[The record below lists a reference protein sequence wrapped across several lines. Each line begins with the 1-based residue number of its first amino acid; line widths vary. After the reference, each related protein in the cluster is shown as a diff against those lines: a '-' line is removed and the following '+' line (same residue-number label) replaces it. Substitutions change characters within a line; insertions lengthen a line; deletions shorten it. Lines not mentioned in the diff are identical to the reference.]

1 MIVFYQKYWRTAFDI
16 ALLALT
22 VYLVMYTFSFLY
34 SIAAP
39 IFLAFI
45 VFMLI
50 EPFAAFLNRRG
61 IKKAIASAISV
72 LLFVL
77 IILGAIFGLGF
88 IFLKQAAELQERLP
102 QYVGALQHGFV
113 NITTFL
119 THKYETLPI
128 EVTGRLNEYVGIIT
142 KEGSKIAINFLA
154 WLTNNISSFSAFTLN
169 FGIAIILA
177 YFLSIEIDMWR
188 RIARDKTP
196 RTFQNAYHFL
206 KENVL
211 RGIGAYLKAQM
222 KLISVTF
229 SIIFVSLLLLG
240 VDHAFFIGLL
250 SALFDLLPLLGIPF
264 IFIPWIVYLFIIG
277 NSSLAIW
284 LTVVLG
290 LTLLVRQILDPKIT
304 GNTLG
309 VSGFTMLSFMILS
322 LSMFGVIGVVLSPI
336 LLILVKAL
344 YDQGYLKEWIRM
356 PKEEFISNPF
366 DASPDVAKEP
376 EEPAQPTK

>member
-1 MIVFYQKYWRTAFDI
+1 MISFYQKYWRTAFDI

-50 EPFAAFLNRRG
+50 EPFAAFLNRCG
-61 IKKAIASAISV
+61 VKKAIASAISV
-72 LLFVL
+72 LLFIL
-77 IILGAIFGLGF
+77 IILGALFGLGF

-102 QYVGALQHGFV
+102 QYVGAIQREFV

-119 THKYETLPI
+119 THKYETLPP
-128 EVTGRLNEYVGIIT
+128 EVTSRLNEYVGIIT
-142 KEGSKIAINFLA
+142 KSGSKMIADFLG
-154 WLTNNISSFSAFTLN
+154 WLINNISSFSAFTLN

-177 YFLSIEIDMWR
+177 YFLSIEIDTWR

-211 RGIGAYLKAQM
+211 RGIGVYLKAQL

-240 VDHAFFIGLL
+240 VKNAFFIGLL

-264 IFIPWIVYLFIIG
+264 IFIPWIIYLFIIG
-277 NSSLAIW
+277 NSTLAIW

-309 VSGFTMLSFMILS
+309 VSGFTMLAFMILS

-344 YDQGYLKEWIRM
+344 YDQGYLKQWIRM
-356 PKEEFISNPF
+356 PKEEFPSNPL
-366 DASPDVAKEP
+366 DASPDEVKES
-376 EEPAQPTK
+376 